1 MSGAAKRAAS
11 PTRAIS
17 PPPLK
22 RKVEPTVTKRTVAS
36 FFTPTSQ
43 KKPEKITWRVVN
55 NSLVIGKYTTSPGEQ
70 PARREKAKV
79 AAFDLDSTLVVTA
92 SGNTFPRDSSD
103 WKWFSPNHVSFTA
116 AIKLTATHRYHV
128 VIMSNQ
134 KRISLQKDL
143 KGGRADSKSLTNF
156 KERVTGVMRQ
166 IDIPISVYAATAAD
180 ENRKPRTGMWKEF
193 VEDYDLDVFGVDLS
207 ASFYVGDA
215 AGRPQDHS
223 MVDRGFAMNVGIPF
237 KTPEEFFL
245 NEAAQD
251 VQEPFNPSSYI
262 KSEPA
267 DNVPAP
273 FTRQS
278 PRELVIFCG
287 SPGAGKSTFYWNH
300 LEPLGYE
307 RVNQDNLKTVR
318 LVNTLGEHEN
328 GTLKLNTNRDRNASK
343 SPRNFSQPVPPSSSV
358 GSIRLQVSASTQK
371 HAADAMTDNT
381 NADPNT
387 RAEWVRVA
395 KEFNVPIRCVYFTS
409 SPELCKH
416 NNAVRAANRALNP
429 ESRAP
434 LPGIAFGDF
443 LKRFKEPTMEE
454 GFSDIVRVD
463 FRFQGDDEARRI
475 WGQYWV

>member
-11 PTRAIS
+11 PSRAIS

-22 RKVEPTVTKRTVAS
+22 RKVESTVTKRTVAS

-79 AAFDLDSTLVVTA
+79 AAFDFDSTLVVTA
-92 SGNTFPRDSSD
+92 SGNAFPRDSSD
-103 WKWFSPNHVSFTA
+103 WKWFSPNVPT
-116 AIKLTATHRYHV
+116 KLQELNADG
-128 VIMSNQ
+128 Q

-166 IDIPISVYAATAAD
+166 IDIPISVYAATADD
-180 ENRKPRTGMWKEF
+180 ENRKPRTGMWREF

-215 AGRPQDHS
+215 AGRPRDHS
-223 MVDRGFAMNVGIPF
+223 IVDRGFAVNVGIPF
-237 KTPEEFFL
+237 KTPEQFFL
-245 NEAAQD
+245 NQAAQD
-251 VQEPFNPSSYI
+251 VQEPFNPSSYL
-262 KSEPA
+262 KTDTA
-267 DNVPAP
+267 DNAPVPFA
-273 FTRQS
+273 RHS

-287 SPGAGKSTFYWNH
+287 SPGAGKSTFYWNY

-307 RVNQDNLKTVR
+307 RVNQDNLKTRQKCIKVAKEF
-318 LVNTLGEHEN
+318 LAAG
-328 GTLKLNTNRDRNASK
+328 
-343 SPRNFSQPVPPSSSV
+343 SSV
-358 GSIRLQVSASTQK
+358 VV
-371 HAADAMTDNT
+371 DNT

-395 KEFNVPIRCVYFTS
+395 KEFNVPIRCVHFTS
-409 SPELCKH
+409 PLELCKH
-416 NNAVRAANRALNP
+416 NNAVRAANRSLNP

-463 FRFQGDDEARRI
+463 FRFQGDEEARRI

>member
-11 PTRAIS
+11 PTRGIS

-22 RKVEPTVTKRTVAS
+22 RKVESTVTKRTVAS

-55 NSLVIGKYTTSPGEQ
+55 NSLVIGKYTTGAGEQ

-103 WKWFSPNHVSFTA
+103 WKWFSPNVPTRLQELNA
-116 AIKLTATHRYHV
+116 EGYHV

-166 IDIPISVYAATAAD
+166 IDIPISVYAATADD

-193 VEDYDLDVFGVDLS
+193 VEDYDLDVFGVDPS

-215 AGRPQDHS
+215 AGRPRDHS

-245 NEAAQD
+245 DQAAQD
-251 VQEPFNPSSYI
+251 VQEAFNPSSYI
-262 KSEPA
+262 KTDPA

-307 RVNQDNLKTVR
+307 RVNQDILKTRQKCIKVAKEF
-318 LVNTLGEHEN
+318 LAAG
-328 GTLKLNTNRDRNASK
+328 
-343 SPRNFSQPVPPSSSV
+343 SSV
-358 GSIRLQVSASTQK
+358 VV
-371 HAADAMTDNT
+371 DNT

-387 RAEWVRVA
+387 RAEWVRIS
-395 KEFNVPIRCVYFTS
+395 KEFNVPIRCVHFTAP
-409 SPELCKH
+409 PELCKH

-443 LKRFKEPTMEE
+443 LKRFKEPTLEE

-463 FRFQGDDEARRI
+463 FRFQGGEEARRI

>member
-22 RKVEPTVTKRTVAS
+22 RKVESTVTKRTVAS
-36 FFTPTSQ
+36 FFTPASQ

-79 AAFDLDSTLVVTA
+79 AAFDFDSTLVVTA

-103 WKWFSPNHVSFTA
+103 WKWFSPNVPT
-116 AIKLTATHRYHV
+116 KLQELNAEGQVARLFHGGNRANRNRRYHI

-166 IDIPISVYAATAAD
+166 IDIPISVYAATADD
-180 ENRKPRTGMWKEF
+180 ENRKPRTGMWREF

-207 ASFYVGDA
+207 ASVYVGDA
-215 AGRPQDHS
+215 AGRPRDHS
-223 MVDRGFAMNVGIPF
+223 NVDRGFAMNVGIPF

-245 NEAAQD
+245 NQAAQD
-251 VQEPFNPSSYI
+251 VQEPFNPSSYL
-262 KSEPA
+262 KTDTEE
-267 DNVPAP
+267 NVPVP
-273 FTRQS
+273 FARQS

-307 RVNQDNLKTVR
+307 RVNQDILKTRQKCIKVAKEF
-318 LVNTLGEHEN
+318 LAAG
-328 GTLKLNTNRDRNASK
+328 
-343 SPRNFSQPVPPSSSV
+343 SSV
-358 GSIRLQVSASTQK
+358 VV
-371 HAADAMTDNT
+371 DNT

-395 KEFNVPIRCVYFTS
+395 NEFNVPIRCVYFTS
-409 SPELCKH
+409 PPELCKH
-416 NNAVRAANRALNP
+416 NNAVRSANRSLNP

-475 WGQYWV
+475 WRQYWI

>member
-1 MSGAAKRAAS
+1 MGGY
-11 PTRAIS
+11 
-17 PPPLK
+17 
-22 RKVEPTVTKRTVAS
+22 
-36 FFTPTSQ
+36 Q
-43 KKPEKITWRVVN
+43 
-55 NSLVIGKYTTSPGEQ
+55 
-70 PARREKAKV
+70 
-79 AAFDLDSTLVVTA
+79 
-92 SGNTFPRDSSD
+92 
-103 WKWFSPNHVSFTA
+103 
-116 AIKLTATHRYHV
+116 V

-166 IDIPISVYAATAAD
+166 IDIPISVYAATADD

-193 VEDYDLDVFGVDLS
+193 VEDYDLDVFGIDLC

-215 AGRPQDHS
+215 AGRPRDHS

-245 NEAAQD
+245 NEVAQD

-273 FTRQS
+273 FIRQS

-300 LEPLGYE
+300 LQPLGYE

-318 LVNTLGEHEN
+318 LVYTLGEHEN
-328 GTLKLNTNRDRNASK
+328 GTLKLDTNRDKNASK
-343 SPRNFSQPVPPSSSV
+343 SPRSFSPPVPPSSS
-358 GSIRLQVSASTQK
+358 GSASTQT

-395 KEFNVPIRCVYFTS
+395 KESNVPIRCVYFTS

-416 NNAVRAANRALNP
+416 NNAVRAANRSLNP
-429 ESRAP
+429 ESRAR

-463 FRFQGDDEARRI
+463 FRFQGDDEAKRI
-475 WGQYWV
+475 WTQYWV

>member
-1 MSGAAKRAAS
+1 MSGAAKRAGS

-22 RKVEPTVTKRTVAS
+22 RKVESTVTKRTVAS

-55 NSLVIGKYTTSPGEQ
+55 NSVVIGKYTTDPGDQ

-79 AAFDLDSTLVVTA
+79 AAFDLVSPAGFTKFEDKLTTHDAGLHF
-92 SGNTFPRDSSD
+92 GRDSLRQQLSPGLFGLEVV
-103 WKWFSPNHVSFTA
+103 FSQRTDETA
-116 AIKLTATHRYHV
+116 GAECGWAV

-166 IDIPISVYAATAAD
+166 IDIPISVYAATEDD
-180 ENRKPRTGMWKEF
+180 ENRKPRTGMWREF
-193 VEDYDLDVFGVDLS
+193 VEDYDLDVFGVDLA

-215 AGRPQDHS
+215 AGRPRDHS
-223 MVDRGFAMNVGIPF
+223 AVDRGFALNVGIPF

-245 NEAAQD
+245 NKAAKN
-251 VQEPFNPSSYI
+251 VPELFNPSSYL
-262 KSEPA
+262 KTDSA
-267 DNVPAP
+267 DNVPVP
-273 FTRQS
+273 FARQS

-307 RVNQDNLKTVR
+307 RVNQDNLKTRQKCIKVAKEF
-318 LVNTLGEHEN
+318 LAAG
-328 GTLKLNTNRDRNASK
+328 
-343 SPRNFSQPVPPSSSV
+343 SSV
-358 GSIRLQVSASTQK
+358 AV
-371 HAADAMTDNT
+371 DNT

-395 KEFNVPIRCVYFTS
+395 KEFNVPIRCIHFTS
-409 SPELCKH
+409 PPELCKH
-416 NNAVRAANRALNP
+416 NNAVRAANRSLNP
-429 ESRAP
+429 ESRP
-434 LPGIAFGDF
+434 SLPGIAFGDF
-443 LKRFKEPTMEE
+443 LKRFKEPTLDE

-463 FRFQGDDEARRI
+463 FRFQGDEEARRI

>member
-22 RKVEPTVTKRTVAS
+22 RKVESTVTKRTVAS

-55 NSLVIGKYTTSPGEQ
+55 NSLVIGKHTTGPGEQ

-92 SGNTFPRDSSD
+92 SGNTFPRDSAD
-103 WKWFSPNHVSFTA
+103 WKWFSPNVPTRLRELNA
-116 AIKLTATHRYHV
+116 NGYHV

-166 IDIPISVYAATAAD
+166 IDIPISVYAATADD
-180 ENRKPRTGMWKEF
+180 ENRKPRTGMWREF

-215 AGRPQDHS
+215 AGRLRDHS

-245 NEAAQD
+245 NQAAQD
-251 VQEPFNPSSYI
+251 VQEPFNPSSYL
-262 KSEPA
+262 KT
-267 DNVPAP
+267 DTQDGVPVP
-273 FTRQS
+273 FARQS

-300 LEPLGYE
+300 LEPLGYD
-307 RVNQDNLKTVR
+307 RVNQDTLKTRQKCIKVAKEF
-318 LVNTLGEHEN
+318 LAAG
-328 GTLKLNTNRDRNASK
+328 
-343 SPRNFSQPVPPSSSV
+343 SSV
-358 GSIRLQVSASTQK
+358 VV
-371 HAADAMTDNT
+371 DNT
-381 NADPNT
+381 NADPST

-395 KEFNVPIRCVYFTS
+395 KEFNVPIRCVHFTS
-409 SPELCKH
+409 PPDLCKH
-416 NNAVRAANRALNP
+416 NNAVRAANRSLNP

-443 LKRFKEPTMEE
+443 LKRFKEPTMDE

-463 FRFQGDDEARRI
+463 FQFQGDEEARRI
-475 WGQYWV
+475 WGQYWI

>member
-22 RKVEPTVTKRTVAS
+22 RKVESRVTKRTVAS

-55 NSLVIGKYTTSPGEQ
+55 NSLVIGKYTTGPGEQ

-103 WKWFSPNHVSFTA
+103 WKWFSPNVPT
-116 AIKLTATHRYHV
+116 KLQDLNADGYQV

-166 IDIPISVYAATAAD
+166 IDIPISVYAATADD

-193 VEDYDLDVFGVDLS
+193 VEDYDLDVFGIDLC

-215 AGRPQDHS
+215 AGRPRDHS

-245 NEAAQD
+245 NEVAQD

-273 FTRQS
+273 FIRQS

-300 LEPLGYE
+300 LQPLGYE
-307 RVNQDNLKTVR
+307 RVNQDNLKTRQKCIKVAKEF
-318 LVNTLGEHEN
+318 LTAG
-328 GTLKLNTNRDRNASK
+328 AS
-343 SPRNFSQPVPPSSSV
+343 VV
-358 GSIRLQVSASTQK
+358 V
-371 HAADAMTDNT
+371 DNT

-395 KEFNVPIRCVYFTS
+395 KESNVPIRCVYFTS

-416 NNAVRAANRALNP
+416 NNAVRAANRSLNP
-429 ESRAP
+429 ESRAR

-463 FRFQGDDEARRI
+463 FRFQGDDEAKRI
-475 WGQYWV
+475 WTQYWV

>member
-22 RKVEPTVTKRTVAS
+22 RKVESRVTKRTVAS

-55 NSLVIGKYTTSPGEQ
+55 NSLVIGKYTTGPGEQ

-116 AIKLTATHRYHV
+116 ALQLTATHRYQV

-166 IDIPISVYAATAAD
+166 IDIPISVYAATADD

-193 VEDYDLDVFGVDLS
+193 VEDYDLDVFGIDLC

-215 AGRPQDHS
+215 AGRPRDHS

-245 NEAAQD
+245 NEVAQD

-273 FTRQS
+273 FIRQS

-300 LEPLGYE
+300 LQPLGYE
-307 RVNQDNLKTVR
+307 RVNQDNLKTRQKCIKVAKEF
-318 LVNTLGEHEN
+318 LTAG
-328 GTLKLNTNRDRNASK
+328 AS
-343 SPRNFSQPVPPSSSV
+343 VV
-358 GSIRLQVSASTQK
+358 V
-371 HAADAMTDNT
+371 DNT

-395 KEFNVPIRCVYFTS
+395 KESNVPIRCVYFTS
-409 SPELCKH
+409 SPELCEH
-416 NNAVRAANRALNP
+416 NNAVRAANRSLNP
-429 ESRAP
+429 ESRAR

-463 FRFQGDDEARRI
+463 FRFQGDDEAKRI
-475 WGQYWV
+475 WTQYWV

>member
-22 RKVEPTVTKRTVAS
+22 RKVESRVTKRTVAS

-55 NSLVIGKYTTSPGEQ
+55 NSLVIGKYTTGPGEQ

-103 WKWFSPNHVSFTA
+103 WKWFSPNVPT
-116 AIKLTATHRYHV
+116 KLQDLNADGYQV

-166 IDIPISVYAATAAD
+166 IDIPISVYAATADD

-193 VEDYDLDVFGVDLS
+193 VEDYDLDVFGIDLC

-215 AGRPQDHS
+215 AGRPRDHS

-245 NEAAQD
+245 NEVAQD

-273 FTRQS
+273 FIRQS

-300 LEPLGYE
+300 LQPLGYE
-307 RVNQDNLKTVR
+307 RVNQDNLKTRQKCIKVAKEF
-318 LVNTLGEHEN
+318 LTAG
-328 GTLKLNTNRDRNASK
+328 AS
-343 SPRNFSQPVPPSSSV
+343 VV
-358 GSIRLQVSASTQK
+358 V
-371 HAADAMTDNT
+371 DNT

-395 KEFNVPIRCVYFTS
+395 KESNVPIRCVYFTS

-416 NNAVRAANRALNP
+416 NNAVRAANRSLNP
-429 ESRAP
+429 ESRAR
-434 LPGIAFGDF
+434 LPGIAFDDF

-463 FRFQGDDEARRI
+463 FRFQGDDEAKRI
-475 WGQYWV
+475 WTQYWV

>member
-11 PTRAIS
+11 PTRGIS

-22 RKVEPTVTKRTVAS
+22 RKVESTVTSSERTVAS

-43 KKPEKITWRVVN
+43 KKPEKITWRIIN
-55 NSLVIGKYTTSPGEQ
+55 KSLVIGKYATSPGEQ

-92 SGNTFPRDSSD
+92 SGNTFPRDSTD
-103 WKWFSPNHVSFTA
+103 WKWFSPNVPTRLRELNA
-116 AIKLTATHRYHV
+116 DG
-128 VIMSNQ
+128 Q

-166 IDIPISVYAATAAD
+166 IDIPISVYAATADD

-193 VEDYDLDVFGVDLS
+193 VEDYDLDVFGVDQS

-215 AGRPQDHS
+215 AGRPRDHS
-223 MVDRGFAMNVGIPF
+223 MVDRGFALNIGVPF

-245 NEAAQD
+245 NQAPQD
-251 VQEPFNPSSYI
+251 VQETFNPSSYI
-262 KSEPA
+262 KTDTA
-267 DNVPAP
+267 DDVPAP

-307 RVNQDNLKTVR
+307 RVNQDILKTRQKCIKVAKEF
-318 LVNTLGEHEN
+318 LAAG
-328 GTLKLNTNRDRNASK
+328 
-343 SPRNFSQPVPPSSSV
+343 SSV
-358 GSIRLQVSASTQK
+358 VV
-371 HAADAMTDNT
+371 DNT

-395 KEFNVPIRCVYFTS
+395 KDFNVPIRCVYFTS
-409 SPELCKH
+409 PSDLCKH

-443 LKRFKEPTMEE
+443 LKRFKEPTLEE

-463 FRFQGDDEARRI
+463 FRFQGDEEARRI

>member
-22 RKVEPTVTKRTVAS
+22 RKVESTVTKRTVAS

-55 NSLVIGKYTTSPGEQ
+55 NSLVIGKYTTGPGEQ

-92 SGNTFPRDSSD
+92 SGNTFPRDSAD
-103 WKWFSPNHVSFTA
+103 WKWFSPNVPTRLRELNA
-116 AIKLTATHRYHV
+116 NGQVACQLTTVIKLTATHRYHV

-166 IDIPISVYAATAAD
+166 IDIPISVYAATADD
-180 ENRKPRTGMWKEF
+180 ENRKPRTGMWREF

-215 AGRPQDHS
+215 AGRPRDHS

-245 NEAAQD
+245 NQAAQD
-251 VQEPFNPSSYI
+251 IQEPFNPSSYL
-262 KSEPA
+262 KPDTE
-267 DNVPAP
+267 DGVPVP
-273 FTRQS
+273 FARQS

-287 SPGAGKSTFYWNH
+287 SPGAGKSTFYWNY

-307 RVNQDNLKTVR
+307 RVNQDTLKTRQKCIKVAKEF
-318 LVNTLGEHEN
+318 LAAG
-328 GTLKLNTNRDRNASK
+328 
-343 SPRNFSQPVPPSSSV
+343 SSV
-358 GSIRLQVSASTQK
+358 VV
-371 HAADAMTDNT
+371 DNT

-395 KEFNVPIRCVYFTS
+395 KEFNVPIRCVHFTS
-409 SPELCKH
+409 PPDLCKH
-416 NNAVRAANRALNP
+416 NNAVRAANRSLNP

-463 FRFQGDDEARRI
+463 FRFQGDEEARRI
-475 WGQYWV
+475 WGQYWI